1 MEEKIKLRDKLADIA
16 LQWQASFG
24 VAPSITSS
32 ISEYDAA
39 MLIGMSEKEYS
50 NYMRDKTAVAKGT
63 DFVYRNIRYQVKA
76 NRPSGKK
83 GSKVTMVPKASNYE
97 WDRLIWILYDKDYVM
112 QEAWEW
118 YMKDYKMAFENKKD
132 YLPKTTEKGTACI
145 IDNRKSWIQKTTKT
159 NSFMIEKIMSK
170 LGMVVL
176 WCIVIIYGIV
186 VITHICSDIIG
197 VVVLVILAV
206 VSIAFVLFAKR
217 YKIWFKRRVKMLSTI
232 CEKSPDDSYIMP
244 EEKFT
249 ESFDS
254 ANFFVQYKPETKEFF
269 FCSYYYF
276 IFPDYVET
284 WSKAVKEVKALV
296 SKEAP
301 EIKVEVNSVG
311 QLGKDFTLIM
321 SPKDAKKSFLLSLAH
336 LCIRLRSQLPC
347 NNRILTYKFY
357 FKIKVFDTI
366 CYGEFD
372 GVRVSKAITISA
384 DGNYCVANV
393 YVDSCFPEDFIKL
406 NPPMS
411 IILQYD
417 LYSIETNMLVSKE
430 EFDAHWEKCKDLC
443 ES

>member
-1 MEEKIKLRDKLADIA
+1 
-16 LQWQASFG
+16 
-24 VAPSITSS
+24 
-32 ISEYDAA
+32 
-39 MLIGMSEKEYS
+39 
-50 NYMRDKTAVAKGT
+50 
-63 DFVYRNIRYQVKA
+63 
-76 NRPSGKK
+76 
-83 GSKVTMVPKASNYE
+83 
-97 WDRLIWILYDKDYVM
+97 
-112 QEAWEW
+112 
-118 YMKDYKMAFENKKD
+118 
-132 YLPKTTEKGTACI
+132 
-145 IDNRKSWIQKTTKT
+145 
-159 NSFMIEKIMSK
+159 MIEKIMSK

-176 WCIVIIYGIV
+176 WSCVIIYGVYIFLLLFF
-186 VITHICSDIIG
+186 TNIIG
-197 VVVLVILAV
+197 LAV
-206 VSIAFVLFAKR
+206 LAVLAIIVIAFKLYRNR
-217 YKIWFKRRVKMLSTI
+217 YKILFKRRVKMLSTI
-232 CEKSPDDSYIMP
+232 CEKSSDDSHIMH
-244 EEKFT
+244 EEQLT

-254 ANFFVQYKPETKEFF
+254 ANFLVSYKSETKEFF

-276 IFPDYVET
+276 IFPDYVKT
-284 WSKAVKEVKALV
+284 WSKAVKEIQALV

-301 EIKVEVNSVG
+301 KTRVEVNSVG
-311 QLGKDFTLIM
+311 QIGKDFTLIM

-347 NNRILTYKFY
+347 NNKILIYKFY

-393 YVDSCFPEDFIKL
+393 DVDSCFPEDFIKH

-430 EFDAHWEKCKDLC
+430 EFVAHWEKCKDLC

>member
-1 MEEKIKLRDKLADIA
+1 
-16 LQWQASFG
+16 
-24 VAPSITSS
+24 
-32 ISEYDAA
+32 
-39 MLIGMSEKEYS
+39 
-50 NYMRDKTAVAKGT
+50 
-63 DFVYRNIRYQVKA
+63 
-76 NRPSGKK
+76 
-83 GSKVTMVPKASNYE
+83 
-97 WDRLIWILYDKDYVM
+97 
-112 QEAWEW
+112 
-118 YMKDYKMAFENKKD
+118 
-132 YLPKTTEKGTACI
+132 
-145 IDNRKSWIQKTTKT
+145 
-159 NSFMIEKIMSK
+159 
-170 LGMVVL
+170 MVVL
-176 WCIVIIYGIV
+176 WSCVIIYGVYIFLLLFF
-186 VITHICSDIIG
+186 TNIIG
-197 VVVLVILAV
+197 LTILVILAIIF
-206 VSIAFVLFAKR
+206 IAFKLYRNR
-217 YKIWFKRRVKMLSTI
+217 YKILFKRQVKMLSTV
-232 CEKSPDDSYIMP
+232 CEKSSDDSYIMP

-254 ANFFVQYKPETKEFF
+254 ANFFIQYKPETKEFF
-269 FCSYYYF
+269 FSSYYYL
-276 IFPDYVET
+276 IFPDYVEI
-284 WSKAVKEVKALV
+284 WSKAVKEVKILV

-301 EIKVEVNSVG
+301 ETEVEVHSVG

-347 NNRILTYKFY
+347 NNRILIYKFY

-393 YVDSCFPEDFIKL
+393 YVDGCFPEDFIKH

-430 EFDAHWEKCKDLC
+430 EFDAYWEKCKDLC

>member
-1 MEEKIKLRDKLADIA
+1 
-16 LQWQASFG
+16 
-24 VAPSITSS
+24 
-32 ISEYDAA
+32 
-39 MLIGMSEKEYS
+39 
-50 NYMRDKTAVAKGT
+50 
-63 DFVYRNIRYQVKA
+63 
-76 NRPSGKK
+76 
-83 GSKVTMVPKASNYE
+83 
-97 WDRLIWILYDKDYVM
+97 
-112 QEAWEW
+112 
-118 YMKDYKMAFENKKD
+118 
-132 YLPKTTEKGTACI
+132 
-145 IDNRKSWIQKTTKT
+145 
-159 NSFMIEKIMSK
+159 MIEKIMSK

-176 WCIVIIYGIV
+176 WSCVIIYGVYIFLLLFF
-186 VITHICSDIIG
+186 TNIIG
-197 VVVLVILAV
+197 LAV
-206 VSIAFVLFAKR
+206 LAVLAIIVIAFKLYRNR
-217 YKIWFKRRVKMLSTI
+217 YKILFKRRVKMLSRV
-232 CEKSPDDSYIMP
+232 CEKSPNDSRIMP
-244 EEKFT
+244 EEQFT

-301 EIKVEVNSVG
+301 ETKVEVNSVG

-347 NNRILTYKFY
+347 NNKILIYKFY

-372 GVRVSKAITISA
+372 GVRVSKAITISV

-393 YVDSCFPEDFIKL
+393 EIDGCFPEDFIKL

-417 LYSIETNMLVSKE
+417 LNSIETNMLVSKE

-443 ES
+443 NA

>member
-1 MEEKIKLRDKLADIA
+1 
-16 LQWQASFG
+16 
-24 VAPSITSS
+24 
-32 ISEYDAA
+32 
-39 MLIGMSEKEYS
+39 
-50 NYMRDKTAVAKGT
+50 
-63 DFVYRNIRYQVKA
+63 
-76 NRPSGKK
+76 
-83 GSKVTMVPKASNYE
+83 
-97 WDRLIWILYDKDYVM
+97 
-112 QEAWEW
+112 
-118 YMKDYKMAFENKKD
+118 
-132 YLPKTTEKGTACI
+132 
-145 IDNRKSWIQKTTKT
+145 
-159 NSFMIEKIMSK
+159 MIEKIMSK

-176 WCIVIIYGIV
+176 WCIVIIYGIG
-186 VITHICSDIIG
+186 VITHICSDIFG
-197 VVVLVILAV
+197 VVVLAVLAV

-217 YKIWFKRRVKMLSTI
+217 YKIWFKRRVKMLSTV

-254 ANFFVQYKPETKEFF
+254 ANFFIQYKPETKEFF
-269 FCSYYYF
+269 FSSYYYL
-276 IFPDYVET
+276 IFPDYVEI
-284 WSKAVKEVKALV
+284 WSKAVKEVKILV

-301 EIKVEVNSVG
+301 ETKVEVNSTG

-336 LCIRLRSQLPC
+336 LCIRLRKQLPC
-347 NNRILTYKFY
+347 NNRILIYKFY
-357 FKIKVFDTI
+357 FKIKVFDTV

-372 GVRVSKAITISA
+372 CVRVSRAITISA

-393 YVDSCFPEDFIKL
+393 DVDGCFPEDFIKH

-430 EFDAHWEKCKDLC
+430 EFDAYWEKCKDLC

>member
-1 MEEKIKLRDKLADIA
+1 MKLRDKDTKKYLLTVFVATFVAYIIPAVVLYLGYFMGIMLTICISLFNLSMALLAWLWAKSVRKEFLLKRQIILNSLVTLLLIGIISLVVTNGAA
-16 LQWQASFG
+16 LSLNLIVFVWG
-24 VAPSITSS
+24 YS
-32 ISEYDAA
+32 ISCQFVSS
-39 MLIGMSEKEYS
+39 MPFILLFQKE
-50 NYMRDKTAVAKGT
+50 
-63 DFVYRNIRYQVKA
+63 
-76 NRPSGKK
+76 P
-83 GSKVTMVPKASNYE
+83 VPTQSH
-97 WDRLIWILYDKDYVM
+97 
-112 QEAWEW
+112 
-118 YMKDYKMAFENKKD
+118 
-132 YLPKTTEKGTACI
+132 
-145 IDNRKSWIQKTTKT
+145 KTTKT

-176 WCIVIIYGIV
+176 WCIVIIYGIG

-206 VSIAFVLFAKR
+206 ISIIFVLYANR
-217 YKIWFKRRVKMLSTI
+217 YKILFKRQVKMLSTI
-232 CEKSPDDSYIMP
+232 CEKSSDDSHIMH
-244 EEKFT
+244 EEQLT

-254 ANFFVQYKPETKEFF
+254 ANFFVSYKSETKEFF

-276 IFPDYVET
+276 IFPDYVKT
-284 WSKAVKEVKALV
+284 WSKAVKEIQALV

-301 EIKVEVNSVG
+301 KTKVEVNSVG
-311 QLGKDFTLIM
+311 QIGKDFTLIM

-347 NNRILTYKFY
+347 NNKILIYKFY

-372 GVRVSKAITISA
+372 GVRVSKAITISV

-393 YVDSCFPEDFIKL
+393 EIDGCFPEDFIKL

-417 LYSIETNMLVSKE
+417 LYSIETNMLISKE
-430 EFDAHWEKCKDLC
+430 EFDAHWEKCKELC